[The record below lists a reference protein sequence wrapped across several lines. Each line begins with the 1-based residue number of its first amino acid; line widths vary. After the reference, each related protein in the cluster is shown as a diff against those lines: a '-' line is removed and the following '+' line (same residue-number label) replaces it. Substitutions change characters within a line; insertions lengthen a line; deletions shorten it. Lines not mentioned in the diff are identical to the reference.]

1 MLFRKALTAREGRP
15 RWCAHDLVVRRSLS
29 CIFSCYTKAL
39 HDDQLRLFSK
49 VIFMERTCII
59 CGVAAN
65 SREHVFPAA
74 LGGRRTNKGIY
85 CDTHNGDYSELA
97 NIIANQMRF
106 FNSQIGVVGD
116 HQKSTGEVKPVLLI
130 DPATKAEMWLTNT
143 STAYAEPR
151 IVSATSHSKGGS
163 TIEIAANSPE
173 QLEAYVAKLQKK
185 GLNVRIESKGTPG
198 IYYPGTLEGRLDL
211 GGTDTGLRAIAYIA
225 QTFLAHAFP
234 ELARLPELAPIKEYT
249 LNNSGKDFAWWLNP
263 YDEEHDPQRKRF
275 SHRVIVGHN
284 ADDNVIY
291 ARISLFGAFHYGV
304 NLGVAATVSS
314 RSVVFVI
321 DPLAKHPP
329 QDLQKTEY
337 DIAVGY
343 SPKPKNLTKYLGD
356 SIKNGEAKA
365 SVDALMRSIQDFQRE
380 NLAKKWLQELE
391 ETKPTDQETANLFF
405 KRLVSVES
413 GWVLR
418 LIRHSR
424 RNFSQAMSNFENGDI
439 AKILRYYSENDEL
452 DPYSSDGLSDYGRML
467 LEISSAALVR
477 KLIDDFFNG
486 ELDQDRM
493 EMLLNGGQGLHT
505 VCRVVL
511 DEATLKVLGYA
522 ISDEVY

>member
-1 MLFRKALTAREGRP
+1 
-15 RWCAHDLVVRRSLS
+15 
-29 CIFSCYTKAL
+29 
-39 HDDQLRLFSK
+39 
-49 VIFMERTCII
+49 MERTCII

-85 CDTHNGDYSELA
+85 CDTHNGDYSGLA

-116 HQKSTGEVKPVLLI
+116 HQKSTGEVKPVLLM
-130 DPATKAEMWLTNT
+130 DPTTKAEMWLTNT

-151 IVSATSHSKGGS
+151 ILSAISHPDGGS
-163 TIEIAANSPE
+163 AIEIAANSPE
-173 QLEAYVAKLQKK
+173 QLDAYVAELRKK
-185 GLNVRIESKGTPG
+185 GLDVRIESKGTPG

-234 ELARLPELAPIKEYT
+234 DLARLPELAPLKEYT
-249 LNNSGKDFAWWLNP
+249 LTNSGKDFTWWLRPSENGL
-263 YDEEHDPQRKRF
+263 DHDRKRF

-291 ARISLFGAFHYGV
+291 AKISLFGAFHYGV
-304 NLGVAATVSS
+304 NLGVAATASS
-314 RSVVFVI
+314 RSVVFDI

-329 QDLQKTEY
+329 KDVQITEHQEA
-337 DIAVGY
+337 IGY
-343 SPKPKNLTKYLGD
+343 SPRPDNLTEYLAT
-356 SIKNGEAKA
+356 SIANGEAKA
-365 SVDALMRSIQDFQRE
+365 SVDRLMRDIQYFQRE
-380 NLAKKWLQELE
+380 SLAKKWLEELDRA
-391 ETKPTDQETANLFF
+391 KPIDQKTASMFF
-405 KRLVSVES
+405 QRLVDSES
-413 GWVLR
+413 GWVVR

-424 RNFSQAMSNFENGDI
+424 RNFSQAMATDRNENI
-439 AKILRYYSENDEL
+439 AKILRYFSENDER
-452 DPYSSDGLSDYGRML
+452 DPSSADGLSDYGRML
-467 LEISSAALVR
+467 LQISSAALVR
-477 KLIDDFFNG
+477 RLTDDFFNE

-493 EMLLNGGQGLHT
+493 EMLLSGGQGLHT

-511 DEATLKVLGYA
+511 DEATLKLLGYA
-522 ISDEVY
+522 ISDEVIE

>member
-1 MLFRKALTAREGRP
+1 MASVFKG
-15 RWCAHDLVVRRSLS
+15 D
-29 CIFSCYTKAL
+29 Y
-39 HDDQLRLFSK
+39 
-49 VIFMERTCII
+49 FMERTCII

-116 HQKSTGEVKPVLLI
+116 HQKSTGEVKPVLLT
-130 DPATKAEMWLTNT
+130 DATTKAEMWLTNT

-151 IVSATSHSKGGS
+151 IVSATSHPQGGS
-163 TIEIAANSPE
+163 AIEIAANSPE
-173 QLEAYVAKLQKK
+173 QLDAYVAELRMK
-185 GLNVRIESKGTPG
+185 GLDVRIESKGTPG
-198 IYYPGTLEGRLDL
+198 IYYPGTLEGRLEL

-234 ELARLPELAPIKEYT
+234 DLARLPELAPIKEYT
-249 LNNSGKDFAWWLNP
+249 LNNSGKDFAWWLSP
-263 YDEEHDPQRKRF
+263 IKDGHDSQIKRF

-304 NLGVAATVSS
+304 NLGVAEAVSS
-314 RSVVFVI
+314 RSVVFDI

-337 DIAVGY
+337 DKAVGY
-343 SPKPKNLTKYLGD
+343 SPRPENLTKYLAD
-356 SIKNGEAKA
+356 AITNGEAKA
-365 SVDALMRSIQDFQRE
+365 SVDGLMRSIQDFQRE
-380 NLAKKWLQELE
+380 SLAKKWLQELE
-391 ETKPTDQETANLFF
+391 RAKPTSRETANLFF
-405 KRLVSVES
+405 ERLVSSES
-413 GWVLR
+413 GWVLK

-424 RNFSQAMSNFENGDI
+424 RNFSQAMSTFENEDL
-439 AKILRYYSENDEL
+439 AKILSYYSANDER
-452 DPYSSDGLSDYGRML
+452 DPHSPDGLSAYGRTL
-467 LEISSAALVR
+467 LEISSAALVD
-477 KLIDDFFNG
+477 KLTDDFFSG
-486 ELDQDRM
+486 DLDQERM
-493 EMLLNGGQGLHT
+493 EMLLSGGQGLHT
-505 VCRVVL
+505 VGRVVL
-511 DEATLKVLGYA
+511 DEATLKILGYA
-522 ISDEVY
+522 MSDEV